1 MICPI
6 CGASDHKEYDFKGHR
21 ILACPKVPD
30 DKFISFPDENLCGLS
45 PVVTG
50 KWDPFWQSGACPTH
64 DINQTERKAAISTA
78 ARFAYDAMNTA
89 VINTAKAVY
98 SVAFVIPY
106 IAIGGIGGF
115 FRDIFRRK

>member
-6 CGASDHKEYDFKGHR
+6 CGASDHKVYNFKGTP
-21 ILACPKVPD
+21 ILACPKAPE
-30 DKFISFPDENLCGLS
+30 DKILSFPDENLCGLE
-45 PVVTG
+45 PFTTG
-50 KWDPFWQSGACPTH
+50 KWDPFFESKACVRH
-64 DINQTERKAAISTA
+64 DMNQTERKAAISTA

-106 IAIGGIGGF
+106 IAIGGIGGYV
-115 FRDIFRRK
+115 RDIFRRK